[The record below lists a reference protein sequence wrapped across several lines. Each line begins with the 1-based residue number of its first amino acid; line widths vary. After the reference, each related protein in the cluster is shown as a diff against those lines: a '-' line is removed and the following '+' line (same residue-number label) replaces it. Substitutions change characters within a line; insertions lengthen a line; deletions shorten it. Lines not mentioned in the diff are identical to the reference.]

1 MTAPILDPLEL
12 VAVVIVSIAM
22 SVAQNLRKGTMVI
35 TVLRLG
41 VLSEI
46 TKYDTGHLQGDIF
59 LSSLMLSHP
68 SSAPALQ
75 SIS

>member
-1 MTAPILDPLEL
+1 
-12 VAVVIVSIAM
+12 M

-68 SSAPALQ
+68 SSAPLYNKANFRPRIMKFL
-75 SIS
+75 